1 MKKRFTEEQ
10 IVKILQEAE
19 RAATDQE
26 VIRKH
31 NISDTTFYRWKKLYG
46 GMGVSEVKRLKEL
59 ERENARLKKLLAE
72 QILVNDALKDVVE
85 KKW

>member
-19 RAATDQE
+19 RSGTDRE
-26 VIRKH
+26 VIRKY
-31 NISDTTFYRWKKLYG
+31 NISDATFYRWKKLNG
-46 GMGVSEVKRLKEL
+46 GMGVAEVKRLKEL
-59 ERENARLKKLLAE
+59 EAENAKLKKLLAE
-72 QILVNDALKDVVE
+72 QMLVNEALKDVVE